1 MAFELSQPIS
11 DNMTLP
17 DGQITARSEIPVQS
31 FREKYF
37 ASQKTQIKLINVAV
51 SSLNEG
57 RIAIVTDVGMG
68 CGGRDGVV
76 RAIVNRRA
84 MLS

>member
-1 MAFELSQPIS
+1 MDSAERLGPFCES
-11 DNMTLP
+11 DLP
-17 DGQITARSEIPVQS
+17 DRQENRRERIRVQTS
-31 FREKYF
+31 RKKYS

-76 RAIVNRRA
+76 RAILDRRA
-84 MLS
+84 M